1 MASLGAPLE
10 RTALRTAG
18 GPLGVRTGIIGI
30 GIIGAIIAGR
40 EPRPWE
46 S

>member
-1 MASLGAPLE
+1 MASIGALLE

-18 GPLGVRTGIIGI
+18 GPRGVRTGIIGI
-30 GIIGAIIAGR
+30 GIMGAIIAGR